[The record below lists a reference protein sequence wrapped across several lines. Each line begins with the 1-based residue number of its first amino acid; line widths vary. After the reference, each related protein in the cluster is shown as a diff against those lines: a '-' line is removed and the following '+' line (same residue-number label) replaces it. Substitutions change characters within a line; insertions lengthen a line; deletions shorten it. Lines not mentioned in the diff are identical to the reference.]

1 MSLVIFIG
9 GDVMNELKKLNK
21 KRVAQNVGRLIAE
34 SNMTNEEIAFQLD
47 ITPRLLYY
55 WQTGKRV
62 PNTENVY
69 GLSQLFKVSMESI
82 LIPFFHKLLPP
93 FNISFVFR

>member
-34 SNMTNEEIAFQLD
+34 SNMPNEEIAFQLD

-69 GLSQLFKVSMESI
+69 GLSQLFKDSMESI
-82 LIPFFHKLLPP
+82 LI
-93 FNISFVFR
+93 

>member
-1 MSLVIFIG
+1 MKVLIMSLVIFIG

-34 SNMTNEEIAFQLD
+34 SNMPNEEIAFQLD

-69 GLSQLFKVSMESI
+69 GLSQLFKVSIESI
-82 LIPFFHKLLPP
+82 L
-93 FNISFVFR
+93 V

>member
-1 MSLVIFIG
+1 
-9 GDVMNELKKLNK
+9 MNELKKLNK

-34 SNMTNEEIAFQLD
+34 SNMPNEEIAFQLD

-82 LIPFFHKLLPP
+82 LIWCEPKSLDKKL
-93 FNISFVFR
+93 N

>member
-1 MSLVIFIG
+1 MSLVIFTG

-34 SNMTNEEIAFQLD
+34 SNMSNEEIAFRLS

-55 WQTGKRV
+55 WQTGKRI

-69 GLSQLFKVSMESI
+69 GLSQLFKVSIESI
-82 LIPFFHKLLPP
+82 LA
-93 FNISFVFR
+93 

>member
-1 MSLVIFIG
+1 MKVLIMSLVIFIG

-34 SNMTNEEIAFQLD
+34 SNMPNEEIAFQLD

-82 LIPFFHKLLPP
+82 LI
-93 FNISFVFR
+93 

>member
-21 KRVAQNVGRLIAE
+21 KRVAQNVGRLISE
-34 SNMTNEEIAFQLD
+34 SNMPNEEIAFQLD

-55 WQTGKRV
+55 WQTGKRI

-69 GLSQLFKVSMESI
+69 GLSQLFKVSIESI
-82 LIPFFHKLLPP
+82 L
-93 FNISFVFR
+93 V

>member
-1 MSLVIFIG
+1 MLIMSLVIFIG

-21 KRVAQNVGRLIAE
+21 RRVAQNVGRLIAE
-34 SNMTNEEIAFQLD
+34 SNMPNEEIAFQLD

-82 LIPFFHKLLPP
+82 LI
-93 FNISFVFR
+93 

>member
-1 MSLVIFIG
+1 MSLIIFIG

-34 SNMTNEEIAFQLD
+34 SNMPNEEIAFQLN

-69 GLSQLFKVSMESI
+69 GLSQLFKVSIESI
-82 LIPFFHKLLPP
+82 L
-93 FNISFVFR
+93 V

>member
-34 SNMTNEEIAFQLD
+34 SNMPNEEIAFQLD

-55 WQTGKRV
+55 WQTGKRI

-82 LIPFFHKLLPP
+82 LI
-93 FNISFVFR
+93 

>member
-34 SNMTNEEIAFQLD
+34 SNMPNEEIAFQLD

-69 GLSQLFKVSMESI
+69 GLSQLFKVSIESI
-82 LIPFFHKLLPP
+82 LI
-93 FNISFVFR
+93 

>member
-34 SNMTNEEIAFQLD
+34 SNMSNEEIAFQLD

-55 WQTGKRV
+55 WQTGKRI

-69 GLSQLFKVSMESI
+69 GFSQLFKVSIESI
-82 LIPFFHKLLPP
+82 L
-93 FNISFVFR
+93 V

>member
-1 MSLVIFIG
+1 MALIMSLVIFIG

-34 SNMTNEEIAFQLD
+34 SNMPNEEIAFQLD

-82 LIPFFHKLLPP
+82 L
-93 FNISFVFR
+93 V

>member
-34 SNMTNEEIAFQLD
+34 SNMPNEEIAFQLD

-69 GLSQLFKVSMESI
+69 GLSQLFKVSMERI
-82 LIPFFHKLLPP
+82 LI
-93 FNISFVFR
+93 

>member
-1 MSLVIFIG
+1 MKVLIMSLVIFIV

-34 SNMTNEEIAFQLD
+34 SNMPNEEIAFQLD

-82 LIPFFHKLLPP
+82 LI
-93 FNISFVFR
+93 

>member
-1 MSLVIFIG
+1 MTLIMSLVIFIG

-34 SNMTNEEIAFQLD
+34 SNMPNEEIAFQLD

-55 WQTGKRV
+55 WQTGKRI

-69 GLSQLFKVSMESI
+69 GLSQLFKVSIESI
-82 LIPFFHKLLPP
+82 L
-93 FNISFVFR
+93 V

>member
-34 SNMTNEEIAFQLD
+34 SNMPNEEIAFQLD
-47 ITPRLLYY
+47 ITPRVLYY

-82 LIPFFHKLLPP
+82 LL
-93 FNISFVFR
+93 

>member
-1 MSLVIFIG
+1 MKVLIMSLVIFIG
-9 GDVMNELKKLNK
+9 GDVMNKLKKLNK

-34 SNMTNEEIAFQLD
+34 SNMPNEEIAFQLD

-82 LIPFFHKLLPP
+82 LI
-93 FNISFVFR
+93 

>member
-34 SNMTNEEIAFQLD
+34 SNMPNEEIAFQLD
-47 ITPRLLYY
+47 ITLRLLYY

-82 LIPFFHKLLPP
+82 LI
-93 FNISFVFR
+93 

>member
-21 KRVAQNVGRLIAE
+21 KRVAKNVGRLIAE
-34 SNMTNEEIAFQLD
+34 SNMPNEEIAFQLD

-69 GLSQLFKVSMESI
+69 GLSQLFKV
-82 LIPFFHKLLPP
+82 
-93 FNISFVFR
+93 

>member
-34 SNMTNEEIAFQLD
+34 SNMSNEEIAFQLD

-82 LIPFFHKLLPP
+82 LI
-93 FNISFVFR
+93 

>member
-34 SNMTNEEIAFQLD
+34 SNMPNEEIAFQLD

-82 LIPFFHKLLPP
+82 L
-93 FNISFVFR
+93 V

>member
-21 KRVAQNVGRLIAE
+21 KRVAQNVGRLITE
-34 SNMTNEEIAFQLD
+34 SNMPNEEIAFQLD
-47 ITPRLLYY
+47 ITPMLLYY
-55 WQTGKRV
+55 WQKGKRV

-82 LIPFFHKLLPP
+82 LI
-93 FNISFVFR
+93 

>member
-34 SNMTNEEIAFQLD
+34 SNMPNEEIAFQLD

-69 GLSQLFKVSMESI
+69 GLSQLFKVLMESI
-82 LIPFFHKLLPP
+82 LI
-93 FNISFVFR
+93 

>member
-82 LIPFFHKLLPP
+82 LI
-93 FNISFVFR
+93 

>member
-34 SNMTNEEIAFQLD
+34 SNMPNEEIAFQLD

-55 WQTGKRV
+55 WQAGKRV

-82 LIPFFHKLLPP
+82 LI
-93 FNISFVFR
+93 

>member
-1 MSLVIFIG
+1 MKVLIMSLVIFIG
-9 GDVMNELKKLNK
+9 GDIMNELKKLNK

-34 SNMTNEEIAFQLD
+34 SNMPNEEIAFQLD

-82 LIPFFHKLLPP
+82 LI
-93 FNISFVFR
+93 

>member
-1 MSLVIFIG
+1 MSLIMSLVIFIG
-9 GDVMNELKKLNK
+9 GDVMNELKRLNK

-34 SNMTNEEIAFQLD
+34 SNMPNEEIAFRLD

-55 WQTGKRV
+55 WQTGKRI

-69 GLSQLFKVSMESI
+69 GLSQLFKVSIESI
-82 LIPFFHKLLPP
+82 L
-93 FNISFVFR
+93 V

>member
-34 SNMTNEEIAFQLD
+34 SNISNEEIAFKLD
-47 ITPRLLYY
+47 ITHRLLYY

-69 GLSQLFKVSMESI
+69 GLSQLFRVSMESI
-82 LIPFFHKLLPP
+82 L
-93 FNISFVFR
+93 S

>member
-9 GDVMNELKKLNK
+9 GDIMNELKKLNK

-34 SNMTNEEIAFQLD
+34 SNMPNEEIAFQLD

-82 LIPFFHKLLPP
+82 LI
-93 FNISFVFR
+93 